1 MYYVYLFLFICDI
14 ISNEINLRGYIMIL
28 SDQKEK
34 LDKIVGNLKIIADC
48 L

>member
-1 MYYVYLFLFICDI
+1 MKLIKEDMY
-14 ISNEINLRGYIMIL
+14 MIL

-34 LDKIVGNLKIIADC
+34 LDGIVGNLKIIADC